1 VATDTTG
8 VTQTNAS
15 TRLIGLGGGRTSAAA
30 RRRRHGGSEVSVYD
44 FRRPINLSREKA
56 RMLEICFE
64 SFGRQASTV
73 LTSALRSV
81 CQVDLLSVEQVSYTE
96 YVETL
101 GELAYMT
108 VLALEPLQEPAV
120 LETPID
126 VTMTCVDHLLG
137 GPGSVEQPARP
148 LTDLESAVVH
158 SLYARLVAE
167 LRYAFTSLVALE
179 PRITTVEYNPQLAQV
194 AAASDPMVVARL
206 RLHMHEREYP
216 LSVAMSFTGLL
227 PYLNAA
233 ESTESFSERD
243 LVRRQEASSRL
254 AAGLQEIPVDVSVR
268 FRSTPVDP
276 MELLG
281 LEVGNVVRLR
291 HPSQAPLDVTAADVV
306 FAHATPGSQG
316 RRLAALVVAP
326 LTEESS

>member
-1 VATDTTG
+1 
-8 VTQTNAS
+8 
-15 TRLIGLGGGRTSAAA
+15 
-30 RRRRHGGSEVSVYD
+30 VSVYD

-64 SFGRQASTV
+64 SFARQASTV

-108 VLALEPLQEPAV
+108 VVSLDPLPEPAV

-137 GPGSVEQPARP
+137 GPGGVEQPARP
-148 LTDLESAVVH
+148 LTDLESAVVQ

-167 LRYAFTSLVALE
+167 LRYSFTSLVTLE
-179 PRITTVEYNPQLAQV
+179 PRVTSVEYNPQLAQV
-194 AAASDPMVVARL
+194 AAASDPMVVGRL
-206 RLHMHEREYP
+206 RLRMHDREYP
-216 LSVAMSFTGLL
+216 LSVAISFAGLL

-243 LVRRQEASSRL
+243 LVRRQEASRRL

-276 MELLG
+276 MELVG
-281 LEVGNVVRLR
+281 LDVGNVVRLR

>member
-1 VATDTTG
+1 MTETSAP
-8 VTQTNAS
+8 
-15 TRLIGLGGGRTSAAA
+15 TRLIGLGGARTSAAA
-30 RRRRHGGSEVSVYD
+30 RRRRHGNAEVSVYD
-44 FRRPINLSREKA
+44 FRRPINLSREKT

-81 CQVDLLSVEQVSYTE
+81 CQVDLVSVDQVSYSE
-96 YVETL
+96 YVDTL

-108 VLALEPLQEPAV
+108 VLSLDPVQEPAV
-120 LETPID
+120 METPLD
-126 VTMTCVDHLLG
+126 VTMTCIDHLLG
-137 GPGSVEQPARP
+137 GPGAAEQPARP
-148 LTDLESAVVH
+148 LTDLESAVV
-158 SLYARLVAE
+158 SGLYARLVAE
-167 LRYAFTSLVALE
+167 FRYAFTSLVALE

-194 AAASDPMVVARL
+194 AGASDPMVVARL
-206 RLHMHEREYP
+206 RLHMREREYP

-233 ESTESFSERD
+233 ESSESFNERD
-243 LVRRQEASSRL
+243 LARRQEAASRL
-254 AAGLQEIPVDVSVR
+254 EAGLQEIPVDVSVR

-276 MELLG
+276 LELVG
-281 LEVGNVVRLR
+281 LDVGDVVRLR

-326 LTEESS
+326 LTEENP

>member
-1 VATDTTG
+1 

-15 TRLIGLGGGRTSAAA
+15 TRRIGLGGGRTSAAT
-30 RRRRHGGSEVSVYD
+30 RRRRHGDSEVSVYD

-64 SFGRQASTV
+64 SFARQASTV

-108 VLALEPLQEPAV
+108 VVSLDPLPEPAV

-137 GPGSVEQPARP
+137 GPGGVEQPARP
-148 LTDLESAVVH
+148 LTDLESAVVQ

-167 LRYAFTSLVALE
+167 LRYSFTSLVTLE
-179 PRITTVEYNPQLAQV
+179 PRVTSVEYNPQLAQV
-194 AAASDPMVVARL
+194 AAASDPMVVGRL
-206 RLHMHEREYP
+206 RLRMHDREYP
-216 LSVAMSFTGLL
+216 LSVAISFAGLL

-243 LVRRQEASSRL
+243 LVRRQEASRRL

-276 MELLG
+276 MELVG
-281 LEVGNVVRLR
+281 LDVGNVVRLR